1 MRRLPS
7 IALALA
13 AALLPLA
20 LGAQGRTRRVDV
32 RRAVTP
38 TVSVRLTGSF
48 ALLRVV
54 GWAHDSV
61 VITGTVPADARFESG
76 FGGRAGEPAAGMK
89 AFLEL
94 SDRKEPSAPT
104 AELEMRVP
112 ERARV
117 WIKAGSASLDVS
129 GVRGGL
135 DLAIVGGSI
144 RVAGAPAELRADA
157 MDGSILV
164 VGTPRWLRAKTAS
177 GDIVVRGGS
186 DDVALSTVSGSVR
199 IADGRYE
206 RVRLESVAGPMSFAG
221 ELARGATLDADT
233 HGGTVT
239 IVQSPKVP
247 VDYDLSS
254 IAGRIENGWGA
265 PSPVAGREGRGTQ
278 LAFSTGAG
286 GRVTV
291 RSFKGTVRLI
301 DREGK

>member
-1 MRRLPS
+1 MRRLTGLAA
-7 IALALA
+7 ALALA
-13 AALLPLA
+13 SATAH
-20 LGAQGRTRRVDV
+20 AQGHETRRVEV

-48 ALLRVV
+48 SSLRVV
-54 GWAHDSV
+54 AWPHDSV

-76 FGGRAGEPAAGMK
+76 FAGGSKPAAGMK

-94 SDRKEPSAPT
+94 AERKGGSPPSGD
-104 AELEMRVP
+104 LEMRVP
-112 ERARV
+112 EQARV
-117 WIKAGSASLDVS
+117 WIKAGSAHLDVS

-135 DLAIVGGSI
+135 DLAVVGGTI
-144 RVAGAPAELRADA
+144 RVAGSPSELRADA

-186 DDVALSTVSGSVR
+186 EDVALSSVSGSVR

-239 IVQSPKVP
+239 IVQSPKASIE
-247 VDYDLSS
+247 YDLSS
-254 IAGRIENGWGA
+254 IAGRIENAWGSPA
-265 PSPVAGREGRGTQ
+265 PVAGREGRGMQ
-278 LAFSTGAG
+278 LAFSTAG
-286 GRVTV
+286 GAARVTV
-291 RSFKGTVRLI
+291 RSFKGTVRLVG
-301 DREGK
+301 RGN